1 MVKLKP
7 YKYIRS
13 YTKEELEDETDEFFE
28 NEYTRKIMP
37 KLGKDKDDLLS
48 LFQLPN
54 RIEFL
59 SHKELMS
66 LQNSD
71 ISEILTIPD
80 VRERIMRMKELG
92 EEYKKDWKNILRG
105 MTGIPPHKFPT
116 PFVVKDSKE
125 NLYLFAGNTRFMVA
139 ISLGYNLPVKVLPYK
154 FEFET
159 EGLSTLGSQNV
170 AAGSLYRW

>member
-1 MVKLKP
+1 LVKLKP
-7 YKYIRS
+7 YKYIRPN
-13 YTKEELEDETDEFFE
+13 TKEELEDETQEYFG
-28 NEYTRKIMP
+28 NEYTKKVMP
-37 KLGKDKDDLLS
+37 KLGKDKDDILS
-48 LFQLPN
+48 LMQLPN
-54 RIEFL
+54 RIELL
-59 SHKELMS
+59 SHEELMS

-71 ISEILTIPD
+71 VPELLSID
-80 VRERIMRMKELG
+80 DARKRIMRMKELG
-92 EEYKKDWKNILRG
+92 DEYKKPWQSVLKG
-105 MTGIPPHKFPT
+105 MTSLPPNKFAI

>member
-1 MVKLKP
+1 MIKLKP

-13 YTKEELEDETDEFFE
+13 YTEEELVAETQEYFD
-28 NEYTRKIMP
+28 NKYTRKVMP

-48 LFQLPN
+48 LFQLPD

-59 SHKELMS
+59 SHEELMS

-71 ISEILTIPD
+71 VPELLSID
-80 VRERIMRMKELG
+80 NVRERIMRMKDLG
-92 EEYKKDWKNILRG
+92 DEYKKPWQSVLKG
-105 MTGIPPHKFPT
+105 MTSLPPNKFPT